1 MFTKPATSLGPSE
14 LSSPVA
20 DAGAVLQF
28 YSYILDTTLEF
39 EAFLNSYDDTFN
51 SNWSSENVYGRQDPI
66 YTFQNTQRTI
76 GVSFTIPNVV
86 HPKEDPSRVSIAMD
100 SLNRFFQFLYPRYE
114 QTGNALTISQAP
126 LVRVKFAN
134 MIANSVQSSLGT
146 AKQNGLLTTINSIS
160 MNPKIEHG
168 FSRFDVDGNTLVY
181 PNFIDLALGLSVVH
195 ETGRFG
201 AQNTGDIALAQ
212 QYSDLGALN
221 ADFLAGIQTRRAF
234 PYGNFAD
241 PTSGLTVGA
250 VTDRRTFSGQTEGE
264 GSGQIVFVAGTPP
277 GIRTADEEL
286 GLTGDRLA
294 AFEAAEDAEGGD
306 FFAYDDEILFG
317 DS

>member
-14 LSSPVA
+14 LASPVA

-76 GVSFTIPNVV
+76 GVSFTVPNVI
-86 HPKEDPSRVSIAMD
+86 HPKEDATKVSVTMD
-100 SLNRFFQFLYPRYE
+100 TINKFFQFLYPRYE

-134 MIANSVQSSLGT
+134 MIANSVQSSQGT

-168 FSRFDVDGNTLVY
+168 FSRLDLDGNTLVY
-181 PNFIDLALGLSVVH
+181 PNFIDLSLGLSVVH

-201 AQNTGDIALAQ
+201 AAKSTSATAAT
-212 QYSDLGALN
+212 YAAEFGALDPELFEDDVN
-221 ADFLAGIQTRRAF
+221 ISAF
-234 PYGNFAD
+234 PYGAFSSVTGFRSDIPFSDQRGFA
-241 PTSGLTVGA
+241 
-250 VTDRRTFSGQTEGE
+250 
-264 GSGQIVFVAGTPP
+264 GSLPGGGQIFFDQNDAPGVVFSPDGEINLEESQQDSSTSEQDLIDL
-277 GIRTADEEL
+277 GII
-286 GLTGDRLA
+286 
-294 AFEAAEDAEGGD
+294 ED
-306 FFAYDDEILFG
+306 L
-317 DS
+317 